1 MSFSGALTDH
11 LLHRIENKTQR
22 LALMAQVSPSLIEWL
37 RNQVELECEWWCEE
51 RENGGREGVWPYW
64 CVRRERMGAGRGGC
78 LAILVGGGLEF
89 DWNDQWSIERVVK

>member
-37 RNQVELECEWWCEE
+37 RNQVELECEWWCEG
-51 RENGGREGVWPYW
+51 RENGGWKGRVFGHIGGRRRT
-64 CVRRERMGAGRGGC
+64 VRLERSVEYRKGC
-78 LAILVGGGLEF
+78 M
-89 DWNDQWSIERVVK
+89 